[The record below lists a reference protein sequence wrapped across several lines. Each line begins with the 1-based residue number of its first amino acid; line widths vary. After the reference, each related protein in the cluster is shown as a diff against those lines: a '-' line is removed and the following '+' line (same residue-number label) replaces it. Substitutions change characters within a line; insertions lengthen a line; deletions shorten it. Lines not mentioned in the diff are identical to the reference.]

1 LKSKIQISVS
11 MLLALACATIAQAQG
26 DYRNLDAGRP
36 IAVEDA
42 QPVEF
47 RALEMQLG
55 IPKFTRESKGHWVY
69 AIERETKIGLWKN
82 LQAGY
87 SSEIV
92 IARRDGN
99 TVLTSR
105 DSQLHLLYN
114 FNQET
119 RHMPA
124 IAIRPEL
131 AIRSGG
137 LGSRHEHG
145 ALKLIAS
152 KTVNRNRFHVN
163 GSYTIG
169 PTEVNGRGGDLV
181 NRFFYGAAYERTF
194 PLQFVVLLVDVYAR
208 KPIDHA
214 KTQVVFDV
222 GTRVQLTP
230 KWVLDASVSAGLRPS
245 AGPDYGLAFGL
256 NRHFSFRWLFPKS
269 GPKGAQ
275 P

>member
-1 LKSKIQISVS
+1 MFV
-11 MLLALACATIAQAQG
+11 LLVCSAAFAEAQG
-26 DYRNLDAGRP
+26 DFRNLDAGRP

-87 SSEIV
+87 SSEFV

-99 TVLTSR
+99 TVVTSR

-119 RHMPA
+119 RRMPA

-131 AIRSGG
+131 GIRSGG
-137 LGSRHEHG
+137 LGSQHEHG

-152 KTVNRNRFHVN
+152 KTVNRNRFHLN

-169 PTEVNGRGGDLV
+169 PTEVSGRGGDLV

-194 PLQFVVLLVDVYAR
+194 PLQFVVLVVDVYAR

-230 KWVLDASVSAGLRPS
+230 KWVLDASVTAGLRPS
-245 AGPDYGLAFGL
+245 AGPDYGFTFGL
-256 NRHFSFRWLFPKS
+256 NRHFSFRWLFPK
-269 GPKGAQ
+269 GAPKTETKGAQ